1 MAYPVASPPS
11 PYNTTPAYSGTFIPE
26 IWAAKLNAKFYKT
39 TVFGDIANTDWQGDL
54 SGLGD
59 KVIINNIPDIAI
71 SNYTVG
77 AGLSYEVPTPGT
89 VELLIDK
96 GKSFAFQVNDVLAMQ
111 SKPGLMD
118 MFTNNATTR
127 MKIYVDA
134 DVLFGAY
141 NLGAAANKGATAGV
155 RSGAYNLGTDTTP
168 FALSGTD
175 AALKLILAM
184 AAVLDEQDVPDD
196 GRYLVIDPQT
206 RNELMNTRLAQAN
219 LMGDSSSMVRNGL
232 IGKIDRFPV
241 YVSNNLPRG
250 DADKAW
256 VDGLTSPATG
266 AAAAGSKARRAIVAG
281 HKSAISFASQM
292 TKMET
297 LRIQDDFGDYVRG
310 LNVYGYKVVKPEAL
324 TMAVVA

>member
-1 MAYPVASPPS
+1 MAYPVAGSYITS
-11 PYNTTPAYSGTFIPE
+11 PAYSGTFIPE

-39 TVFGDIANTDWQGDL
+39 TVFGEIANTDWQGDI

-71 SNYTVG
+71 SDYTVG
-77 AGLSYEVPTPGT
+77 SSLTYEVPTPGT

-111 SKPGLMD
+111 SKIGLMD
-118 MFTNNATTR
+118 TFTNNATTR

-134 DVLFGAY
+134 DVLFGTY
-141 NLGAAANKGATAGV
+141 NQGSSANLGATAGV
-155 RSGAYNLGTDTTP
+155 RSASYNLGTDTTP
-168 FALSGTD
+168 FALNGTTD
-175 AALKLILAM
+175 APLDLILAM

-196 GRYLVIDPQT
+196 GRYIIIDPQT
-206 RNELMNTRLAQAN
+206 RNELMSTRLAQAN
-219 LMGDSSSMVRNGL
+219 MMGDSASMVRNGL
-232 IGKIDRFPV
+232 IGKIDRFMV
-241 YVSNNLPRG
+241 YLSNNLPRG

-266 AAAAGSKARRAIVAG
+266 AAAAGKKARRAILAG

-297 LRIQDDFGDYVRG
+297 LRIQNDFGDYVRG
-310 LNVYGYKVVKPEAL
+310 LNVYGYKVVKPESLAL
-324 TMAVVA
+324 AVVS